1 MKLTKIKIFI
11 GYHTG
16 DAAIEDKHK
25 YTEMDPKASELCR
38 VRYKCASI
46 FIKKGLLMEVQG
58 KEIQKNKL

>member
-46 FIKKGLLMEVQG
+46 FIKKGLLMEV
-58 KEIQKNKL
+58 